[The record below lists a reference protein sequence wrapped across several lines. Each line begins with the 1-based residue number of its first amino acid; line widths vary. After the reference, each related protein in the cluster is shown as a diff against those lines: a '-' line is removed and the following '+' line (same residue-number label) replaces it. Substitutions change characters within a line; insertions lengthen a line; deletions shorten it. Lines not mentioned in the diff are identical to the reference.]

1 MLTAGNH
8 DLWVNGDDSY
18 DKYQNGIQN
27 VCDEL
32 GVHYLDNGPRV
43 IDNVG
48 FVGSVG
54 WYDYTFRLAT
64 LAIPLRFYQAKVAP
78 GAAARLEE
86 HAHLVENADDLTP
99 EMMDISTRWMDG
111 VHVKL
116 PMSDI
121 DFTMELTEKLR
132 RHIDEVS
139 PKCETVVAAVH
150 HLPFDDLVQRKGIP
164 NWDFAGA
171 FLGSEVFGDV
181 LADAPKVHY
190 AFCGHSHQQ
199 TTYESPQITLKNIG
213 STYRQKRAETLN
225 L

>member
-1 MLTAGNH
+1 MA
-8 DLWVNGDDSY
+8 DSLR
-18 DKYQNGIQN
+18 Q
-27 VCDEL
+27 VACDQV
-32 GVHYLDNGPRV
+32 GVIYLDNTPHV
-43 IDNVG
+43 IDHVG

-54 WYDYTFRLAT
+54 WYDYTFRLAS

-86 HAHLVENADDLTP
+86 HAHLVSDADDLTP

-111 VHVKL
+111 VHVNL

-121 DFTMELTEKLR
+121 QFTIELADKLR

-139 PKCETVVAAVH
+139 QKCETVVAAVH
-150 HLPFDDLVQRKGIP
+150 HLPFDELVERKGIP
-164 NWDFAGA
+164 QWDFAGA
-171 FLGSEVFGDV
+171 FLGSELFGHV
-181 LADAPKVHY
+181 LSEAPKVRH

-199 TTYESPQITLKNIG
+199 TTYETPEILLKNIG
-213 STYRQKRAETLN
+213 STYKQKRYETLE